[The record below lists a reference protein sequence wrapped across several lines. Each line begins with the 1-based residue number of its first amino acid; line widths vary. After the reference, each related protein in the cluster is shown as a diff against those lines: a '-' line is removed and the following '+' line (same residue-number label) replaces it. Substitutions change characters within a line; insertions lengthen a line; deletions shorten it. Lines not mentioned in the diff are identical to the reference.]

1 MLGKISKLINY
12 SILLILIISSY
23 FIFNGALF
31 NQDSKTIF
39 VSNENLSDFFIKS
52 LPNNPKLLNEHLS
65 KFNFIESFFFKLNN
79 QSIIIDISIYE
90 AFAKNTKNDQIIF
103 DNGAI
108 SKSIYFKSLFIKNI
122 NIENINIKTPI
133 FDDLTISNLNN
144 LNYIDNIVKIELI
157 DNRRLDIFLT
167 DGRKVML
174 PKNINLNLIN
184 FLNEFLNSFMEDVK
198 FQNYLDL
205 RNFTS
210 NSIRMK

>member
-90 AFAKNTKNDQIIF
+90 AFAKNTKNDQI
-103 DNGAI
+103 
-108 SKSIYFKSLFIKNI
+108 
-122 NIENINIKTPI
+122 
-133 FDDLTISNLNN
+133 
-144 LNYIDNIVKIELI
+144 
-157 DNRRLDIFLT
+157 
-167 DGRKVML
+167 
-174 PKNINLNLIN
+174 
-184 FLNEFLNSFMEDVK
+184 
-198 FQNYLDL
+198 
-205 RNFTS
+205 
-210 NSIRMK
+210 